1 MRITVLGAGP
11 AGYAAA
17 LRAAQKGAKVT
28 LIEKERLGGTCLN
41 WGCIP
46 TKAWVESAH
55 RWKNI
60 REAEEFGLECSPQGP
75 NLEGIVARKN
85 KIVND
90 LVNGIQQL
98 MAKQKVNV
106 LKGQGT
112 VMNPRLVSVEL
123 ENGSREEVE
132 NDYLILATGSVPASL
147 PVPGLDLPGVMTSKE
162 VLDLT
167 ELPSSLVIIGGGVI
181 GLEFANIFQNLG
193 SKVTVVEL
201 LPRIL
206 PDVDG
211 EIVRRLMPILKKNGL
226 DIRVSTKLLEIKK
239 QDDQLALSL
248 EGSKGVETLTAEKV
262 LVATGR
268 IPSLSG
274 VDAPALGLELDGR
287 FVRVNAY
294 LETNLPGVYAI
305 GDIVKSPMLAHV
317 ATAEAETAVEN
328 IFGEKQ
334 AMDYSAVPSAV
345 YISPEVAYV
354 GLTEEEAKEQGLAYK
369 VGKFPFTANGR
380 ALTLGEAQG
389 VVKIIAEENGRV
401 VGAHLLGPQASELV
415 AELTLALRWGITTE
429 QLSRTI
435 HAHPSLAEAV
445 LESAHSVF
453 GKALHFS

>member
-17 LRAAQKGAKVT
+17 LRAVQKGAKVT

-55 RWKNI
+55 RWRAI
-60 REAEEFGLECSPQGP
+60 QEAADFGLECTAHRP
-75 NLEGIVARKN
+75 NLQAIVARKN
-85 KIVND
+85 QVVET
-90 LVNGIQQL
+90 LVGGIQQL
-98 MAKQKVNV
+98 MAKQKVHV
-106 LKGQGT
+106 LRGRGT
-112 VMNPRLVSVEL
+112 VVNPRLVSVQL
-123 ENGSREEVE
+123 ADGSREEVE

-147 PVPGLDLPGVMTSKE
+147 PIPGLDLPGVLTSKE
-162 VLDLT
+162 ALDLT
-167 ELPSSLVIIGGGVI
+167 ELPSSLVVIGGGVI
-181 GLEFANIFQNLG
+181 GLEFANVFQALG

-206 PDVDG
+206 PGVDG

-226 DIRVSTKLLEIKK
+226 EIRVSTKLLEIKK
-239 QDDQLALSL
+239 QDDQLALIL

-268 IPSLSG
+268 IPSLCG
-274 VDAPALGLELDGR
+274 VEAPALGLELDGR
-287 FVRVNAY
+287 FVKVNAY

-328 IFGEKQ
+328 IFGEKD
-334 AMDYSAVPSAV
+334 AMDYSAVPAAV
-345 YISPEVAYV
+345 YISPEVASV

-389 VVKIIAEENGRV
+389 VVKIIAGEDGRIL
-401 VGAHLLGPQASELV
+401 GAHLLGPQASELV
-415 AELTLALRWGITTE
+415 TELTLALRWGMTAE
-429 QLSRTI
+429 QISHTI